1 MGIRL
6 RKREFRQKALTQE
19 PIQYL
24 SFFLSGIRVRE
35 VWDFSVD
42 EIGTTFCKDISRN
55 AGTGYIA
62 HPVMGT
68 VGEVNG
74 TAFDI

>member
-1 MGIRL
+1 M
-6 RKREFRQKALTQE
+6 
-19 PIQYL
+19 
-24 SFFLSGIRVRE
+24 RE

-55 AGTGYIA
+55 AGNGYIE

-74 TAFDI
+74 TPFDI